1 MNSSLNLILTR
12 PKTTDSQRDGHIKLD
27 YYTHRNLSCQP
38 ILITASYII
47 VLSIIPPPL
56 DVNYKLPLTTIINAH
71 FI

>member
-38 ILITASYII
+38 ILIKASYII
-47 VLSIIPPPL
+47 VLSIIPPL
-56 DVNYKLPLTTIINAH
+56 
-71 FI
+71 